1 MSGVSSSRA
10 TCLKVPTV
18 WLAEGLLMYLSAADA
33 ADLMKQVRLHMTN
46 LAPSSHVRRIVC
58 K

>member
-1 MSGVSSSRA
+1 M
-10 TCLKVPTV
+10 

-33 ADLMKQVRLHMTN
+33 ADLMKQVRLHHGQSRS
-46 LAPSSHVRRIVC
+46 LIPAVRRIVL